1 MVVFPGHKPVRNI
14 KEDFQRIAVATN
26 VEIIYSVILNYESGV
41 SRLISCQFAGLPN
54 VMGCVDGTQIPITA
68 PADNEADYVK
78 RKSFH
83 SINVQVC
90 DLPS

>member
-1 MVVFPGHKPVRNI
+1 M
-14 KEDFQRIAVATN
+14 
-26 VEIIYSVILNYESGV
+26 SGV
-41 SRLISCQFAGLPN
+41 SHLISCHFAGLPN
-54 VMGCVDGTQIPITA
+54 VMGCLDGTQIPITA
-68 PADNEADYVK
+68 PADNEADYVN

>member
-1 MVVFPGHKPVRNI
+1 M
-14 KEDFQRIAVATN
+14 ATN

-41 SRLISCQFAGLPN
+41 SSLISCHCAGLPN
-54 VMGCVDGTQIPITA
+54 VIGCLDGTQIPITA
-68 PADNEADYVK
+68 PADNEADYVN
-78 RKSFH
+78 RKPFH